1 MSRAMKEQHLQC
13 NLRRGGQE
21 WPPVERSVVPG
32 GGRGGGGTTLGLDLH
47 SPVRISDF
55 VVAAPT
61 VFADRW
67 LGGETVT
74 PRSPAIWRWRRID
87 QGEVVCHLPEVERS
101 LWDRKTICGL
111 AKIQKSWEQ
120 RLFCV
125 VY

>member
-1 MSRAMKEQHLQC
+1 MSRAMKEQHLRC

-67 LGGETVT
+67 LGGGDCDAPISRHMAMAAYRPGGGGV
-74 PRSPAIWRWRRID
+74 PPA
-87 QGEVVCHLPEVERS
+87 G
-101 LWDRKTICGL
+101 G
-111 AKIQKSWEQ
+111 
-120 RLFCV
+120 
-125 VY
+125 